1 MDLIGNRRLS
11 DSRKSGRRFR
21 KLIACEIEFENHS
34 LGGVTIDVGAYG
46 ACIEASLNIHRLVRQ
61 TEIQIILA
69 NSISRKARIVWSS
82 GVRMG
87 LNFTVPIRRT
97 QLEALLGSE
106 FGSPNHH

>member
-1 MDLIGNRRLS
+1 MDLIGNRRFS

-21 KLIACEIEFENHS
+21 KQIACEVKFENHT
-34 LGGVTIDVGAYG
+34 LGGVTIDLGAHG

-61 TEIQIILA
+61 AEIRIILA
-69 NSISRKARIVWSS
+69 NSVPRKARTVWSS
-82 GVRMG
+82 GTRMG

-106 FGSPNHH
+106 FGSANNR